1 MPEAFRANEIVN
13 YEKTALSLGTLTL
26 AHFRNY
32 EDLRLQVNTA
42 PIVLT
47 GANGSGKTNLLEAIS
62 MLVPGRGLRRAPLNE
77 LQNQNAPEPR
87 AVAADLVTPLGAM
100 QIGTAR
106 DTDETEAE
114 RRIIHIDGKTVRGQ
128 HALAEHVAMAWI

>member
-1 MPEAFRANEIVN
+1 MPEAFPANEIVN
-13 YEKTALSLGTLTL
+13 YEKTALTLGTLTL

-32 EDLRLQVNTA
+32 EDLRLQVDTA

-77 LQNQNAPEPR
+77 LQNQNAKEPW
-87 AVAADLVTPLGAM
+87 AVAAELSTPLGAL
-100 QIGTAR
+100 QIGTGR
-106 DTDETEAE
+106 DPEETDNE
-114 RRIIHIDGKTVRGQ
+114 RRIVHIDDKPVRNQ
-128 HALAEHVAMAWI
+128 QALA